1 MNLAAKML
9 LLTALL
15 GAEILVA
22 RCGQAHTVI
31 AGAQDMDGSMLF
43 LTDTLE
49 DAKGP
54 CEGCPA
60 AISLP
65 PSHNAEQGVEGCW
78 RTTDDNRVEVTY
90 LLGDGATWTDTYP
103 KDDFLLTNYGR
114 KLRADFQKDI

>member
-1 MNLAAKML
+1 MNIASKILV
-9 LLTALL
+9 LTALL

-22 RCGQAHTVI
+22 RCGQAQTVL
-31 AGAQDMDGSMLF
+31 AGAQDTNGQMLF

-54 CEGCPA
+54 CEGWPA
-60 AISLP
+60 VVSLP
-65 PSHNAEQGVEGCW
+65 PSHNAAEGVEGCW

-103 KDDFLLTNYGR
+103 KTDFHLTTYGR
-114 KLRADFQKDI
+114 KLRATFQKDI